1 MALSVS
7 VRGPWFISGVV
18 PIIVSFLLLVET
30 QLAHASDQPVIAGW
44 AEAVRIYPGEIQV
57 NAKLDTGANTSSLHV
72 ESPVFY
78 SRDSSNWVRFEFRN
92 RRGVATIID
101 RPIIRVAKIKEAG
114 DRLQERPVITIGVCL
129 GNLFQETE
137 VTLFD
142 RTGFNFALLLGR
154 RFLAGKVLVDSSRK
168 RLLSSNCEGVQ
179 FK

>member
-1 MALSVS
+1 
-7 VRGPWFISGVV
+7 
-18 PIIVSFLLLVET
+18 
-30 QLAHASDQPVIAGW
+30 
-44 AEAVRIYPGEIQV
+44 
-57 NAKLDTGANTSSLHV
+57 
-72 ESPVFY
+72 
-78 SRDSSNWVRFEFRN
+78 
-92 RRGVATIID
+92 
-101 RPIIRVAKIKEAG
+101 
-114 DRLQERPVITIGVCL
+114 LQERPVITIGVCL